1 MKQEE
6 LIAAKDAAV
15 AAVLPLRSK
24 LLASY
29 GSVGNSTK
37 EDHTVVTEL
46 DGWAEEEIKKT
57 LSEFNPSI
65 GFLGEEHGAVGNQTL
80 RWLVDPIDGTE
91 QYIRGIPFCAN
102 MLCLA
107 DGNDLLV
114 SVIYNFVTDEMYWAV
129 KGSGA
134 WCNNQQIHV
143 SNRPIER
150 SFVEIRPE
158 VTTLRG
164 IELYV
169 KVEERIKTITRFNC
183 SAFVSVMIA
192 SGRIEGCISTHSK
205 GGPWDYAPGSLLI
218 REAGGTVEH
227 FGGATYEFMNLDSYV
242 AGTQA
247 VVDMTRKLY
256 VED

>member
-1 MKQEE
+1 MTQDE
-6 LIAAKDAAV
+6 LIAAKDAAI
-15 AAVLPLRSK
+15 AAVLPLRKK
-24 LLASY
+24 LMASY
-29 GSVGNSTK
+29 GSIANGMK

-46 DGWAEEEIKKT
+46 DRWAEERIKESLLT
-57 LSEFNPSI
+57 FNANI
-65 GFLGEEHGAVGNQTL
+65 GFLGEEEGAAGNQQL
-80 RWLVDPIDGTE
+80 RWIIDPIDGTE

-107 DGNDLLV
+107 DGNELLA

-129 KGSGA
+129 KDGGA
-134 WCNNQQIHV
+134 WCNNQPIHV
-143 SNRPIER
+143 SNRSIER
-150 SFVEIRPE
+150 SFVELRPE

-192 SGRIEGCISTHSK
+192 SGKIEGRVSTHSK

-218 REAGGTVEH
+218 REAGGIVEH
-227 FGGATYEFMNLDSYV
+227 YGGALYEFMNLDSYV

-247 VVDMTRKLY
+247 VIDMARELY
-256 VED
+256 DED